1 MFVSSVTP
9 VPVAGTGHFIR
20 SLALRVR
27 VARFTAPLLAGLIA
41 LAACKESVDP
51 ARVATISGLGA
62 TDSVRFGKTL
72 TFVVETRDAS
82 GNKLTG
88 RRITWTSSNPN
99 IATVDGNGVVTGVN
113 YGSTVIVARADDATA
128 QTNVTVQPVVK
139 SVVLFPSNGSIPLG
153 STQNLTVAV
162 TDANGAALL
171 GRTVAFSSSNP
182 GIATVNGNG
191 TVLAVAV
198 GRATIQALAVL
209 DQVTGS
215 ATVDVV
221 QVPVS
226 SVTISPPGGQTV
238 FEGLTL
244 QLAATTRDGSGNI
257 LNGRPISWTTS
268 NQSVATVS
276 STGVVSGVSLGSATI
291 TAESESRTATT
302 QITVAPRPVAS
313 VALSAGTGSVP
324 VNQSVQLSL
333 DLRDANG
340 NQLTTT
346 GRSIVWDS
354 SNKPVATVQDGVVRG
369 VAAGSAT
376 ITVTVDGKSASTLV
390 TVTP

>member
-9 VPVAGTGHFIR
+9 VSSGGTGHLIR
-20 SLALRVR
+20 ALAVRAR
-27 VARFTAPLLAGLIA
+27 VARLTVPVLAAAIA
-41 LAACKESVDP
+41 LAACKESGDP
-51 ARVATISGLGA
+51 TRAATIVGLGA
-62 TDSVRFGKTL
+62 SDSVRFGKTM
-72 TFVVETRDAS
+72 TFLVETRDAS
-82 GNKLTG
+82 GNKVTG
-88 RRITWTSSNPN
+88 RRITWSSSNPN
-99 IATVDGNGVVTGVN
+99 IAAVDANGVVTGVN
-113 YGSTVIVARADDATA
+113 YGNTVITARADDATA
-128 QTNVTVQPVVK
+128 QTTVTVQPAVA
-139 SVVLFPSNGSIPLG
+139 SVVLFPANGSVPLG

-162 TDANGAALL
+162 TDANGSALL
-171 GRTVAFSSSNP
+171 GRSVAFSTSNP
-182 GIATVNGNG
+182 SIATVNGNG

-198 GRATIQALAVL
+198 GRTTIQALVVL
-209 DQVTGS
+209 DGISGT

-226 SVTISPPGGQTV
+226 SITISPPGGQTV

-244 QLAATTRDGSGNI
+244 QLAATARDGNGNI
-257 LNGRPISWTTS
+257 LNRPISWTTS
-268 NQSVATVS
+268 NPSIATVS
-276 STGVVSGVSLGSATI
+276 STGAVSGVALGSATI
-291 TAESESRTATT
+291 TAESESRTAST
-302 QITVAPRPVAS
+302 QITVAPRPVATIG
-313 VALSAGTGSVP
+313 LSAGTGTLA

-346 GRSIVWDS
+346 GRTMIWDS

-369 VAAGSAT
+369 NAPGSAT